1 MSTRLSAS
9 DEKPMRVREDSLE
22 ECVVLERG
30 RWCVCVSDRSPQ
42 VPQKSYRERKE
53 KGGWGLAQFHEL
65 MKNDLAE
72 SSVLCPRLG
81 LNGWGLEGGMRRNI
95 DGRVEDLSNHPPFL
109 SCLLLLLVFLIYS
122 AYSFCS
128 LSSGCVPKV
137 SCLSGHLQ
145 HLSLHYVCS
154 HELCGASCSAKTM

>member
-1 MSTRLSAS
+1 
-9 DEKPMRVREDSLE
+9 
-22 ECVVLERG
+22 
-30 RWCVCVSDRSPQ
+30 
-42 VPQKSYRERKE
+42 
-53 KGGWGLAQFHEL
+53 

-72 SSVLCPRLG
+72 SSLLCPRLG

-137 SCLSGHLQ
+137 SACLDISNIYHYIICVPMSSAVRHALQ
-145 HLSLHYVCS
+145 K
-154 HELCGASCSAKTM
+154 LCNF